1 MAQKRKAVSESQRQP
16 KRLQK
21 AAPSECSDIVDND
34 VLSDVESQSSYCLS
48 HVDQQETPL
57 TPFSPASSRYPSDR
71 KTHLC
76 PYEGCLKA
84 FNRPARLAEHLRSHT
99 NERIFNCTYE
109 GCDKTFLR
117 ASHLSHHVKSAHTAI
132 RDYVCDR
139 EGCGKTFVTGSRL
152 RRHLAAH
159 EGRDKY
165 RCTEYPP
172 CNETFRKHSTLQK
185 HIMTAHLN
193 KKPFPC
199 PHIDPVTGK
208 QCAQAFDTAGHLRA
222 HEGRLHGGA
231 RFTCAECTTATNSS
245 NNDNTPTTTTTTTSG
260 TTNLQQQRQ
269 HAIFPTYALLQAHM
283 KSIHPPTCPEC
294 SLTCSSSRD
303 LRRHLEI
310 THGTIPLKDRKVHP
324 CHYPDCNRNF
334 TKRGNLNV
342 HIKTVHEGEK
352 RFICGETDLSN
363 SKKVEGWNP
372 QEHGCG
378 KRYGSKLALEEHVRT
393 AHLGL
398 KNARAE
404 RREMLGLDDVAG
416 GARNNNNNK
425 HGQSA
430 TTPSNLAMLTGEG
443 YAEES
448 GRHIPCLL
456 EQCAHRFH
464 RDYDLWLH
472 MAAKH
477 GLEEND
483 IQILFMQRAMQG
495 GEQSFDVDFDSMH
508 GYGYGY
514 GYASGVGAD
523 AGVGIG
529 ARDDIDDT
537 RDVKDLFGDEQMVVG
552 NTADYDVSAGAH
564 GGDTDMALID
574 PVLAFTEEH

>member
-1 MAQKRKAVSESQRQP
+1 MAHKRKAAADAQRHSKRLHKSDSDNIDNGHLSDSES
-16 KRLQK
+16 L
-21 AAPSECSDIVDND
+21 
-34 VLSDVESQSSYCLS
+34 SSYCLS
-48 HVDQQETPL
+48 QDDQQETPV
-57 TPFSPASSRYPSDR
+57 TPFSPASSKYPSDR

-99 NERIFNCTYE
+99 NERIFSCTHE
-109 GCDKTFLR
+109 DCDKTFLR
-117 ASHLSHHVKSAHTAI
+117 ASHLNHHVKSAHTTI

-193 KKPFPC
+193 QKPFPC
-199 PHIDPVTGK
+199 PHTDPVTGQ
-208 QCAQAFDTAGHLRA
+208 QCTQAFDTAGHLRA

-231 RFTCAECTTATNSS
+231 RFACTECTPPH
-245 NNDNTPTTTTTTTSG
+245 NNTDTP
-260 TTNLQQQRQ
+260 
-269 HAIFPTYALLQAHM
+269 APAPAVFPTYALLQAHM
-283 KSIHPPTCPEC
+283 KSIHPPTCAQCHQIC
-294 SLTCSSSRD
+294 STSRE

-310 THGTIPLKDRKVHP
+310 THGTVPIEERKVHP
-324 CHYPDCNRNF
+324 CHYPHCNRHF

-352 RFICGETDLSN
+352 RFVCGETDLSG
-363 SKKVEGWNP
+363 SKKVEGWDMIKHENGTGTGTG
-372 QEHGCG
+372 GCG

-398 KNARAE
+398 QNAKAE
-404 RREMLGLDDVAG
+404 RRALL
-416 GARNNNNNK
+416 RSTT
-425 HGQSA
+425 QSTQS
-430 TTPSNLAMLTGEG
+430 TTQSNLKPDPTSSSSLTLLTGAG

-456 EQCAHRFH
+456 ESCAHRFH

-472 MAAKH
+472 MAGKQGHGH

-483 IQILFMQRAMQG
+483 VQILFMQRAMQG
-495 GEQSFDVDFDSMH
+495 GEGSFEVDF
-508 GYGYGY
+508 GAFGYPYGYGY
-514 GYASGVGAD
+514 EGEMQMEMGGLYGN
-523 AGVGIG
+523 
-529 ARDDIDDT
+529 
-537 RDVKDLFGDEQMVVG
+537 GDGQLLG
-552 NTADYDVSAGAH
+552 LG
-564 GGDTDMALID
+564 GGDGNDNVNNDDDDDDGNELAMAEYIDPDATCGEADMALID
-574 PVLAFTEEH
+574 PGLAFAEG

>member
-1 MAQKRKAVSESQRQP
+1 MAQKRKAAADAQRQS
-16 KRLQK
+16 KRLHK
-21 AAPSECSDIVDND
+21 SAPSDCDNVDNAY
-34 VLSDVESQSSYCLS
+34 LSDSASLSSYCLS
-48 HVDQQETPL
+48 QDDQQETPV

-76 PYEGCLKA
+76 PYEGCVKA

-99 NERIFNCTYE
+99 NERIFSCTHE

-117 ASHLSHHVKSAHTAI
+117 ASHLNHHVKSAHTTI

-139 EGCGKTFVTGSRL
+139 EKCGKTFVTGSRL

-185 HIMTAHLN
+185 HIMTSHLN
-193 KKPFPC
+193 QKPFPC
-199 PHIDPVTGK
+199 PHTDPVTGQ
-208 QCAQAFDTAGHLRA
+208 QCTQAFDTAGHLRA

-231 RFTCAECTTATNSS
+231 RFACTECTP
-245 NNDNTPTTTTTTTSG
+245 NNDTQTP
-260 TTNLQQQRQ
+260 
-269 HAIFPTYALLQAHM
+269 AVFPTYALLQAHM
-283 KSIHPPTCPEC
+283 KSIHPPTCPQCNQIC
-294 SLTCSSSRD
+294 STSRE

-310 THGTIPLKDRKVHP
+310 THGTVTVPIEERKVHP
-324 CHYPDCNRNF
+324 CHYPNCNRNF

-352 RFICGETDLSN
+352 RFVCGETDLSG
-363 SKKVEGWNP
+363 SKKVEGWDMIKHENG
-372 QEHGCG
+372 GCG

-398 KNARAE
+398 QNAKAE
-404 RREMLGLDDVAG
+404 R
-416 GARNNNNNK
+416 K
-425 HGQSA
+425 
-430 TTPSNLAMLTGEG
+430 AMLRSTTTSTTTSNTNNPTLALLTGAG
-443 YAEES
+443 YAEDS
-448 GRHIPCLL
+448 NRHIPCLL
-456 EQCAHRFH
+456 ESCAHRFH

-472 MAAKH
+472 MVAGKQGHGH

-483 IQILFMQRAMQG
+483 VQILFMQRAMQG
-495 GEQSFDVDFDSMH
+495 GEGRFEVDF

-514 GYASGVGAD
+514 GYGDGDGGVGE
-523 AGVGIG
+523 GQMGMEMGMGGIY
-529 ARDDIDDT
+529 
-537 RDVKDLFGDEQMVVG
+537 GDEPLGLDG
-552 NTADYDVSAGAH
+552 NDNVNNDDGNELAMAEYIDPNATCAEAEA
-564 GGDTDMALID
+564 DMALID
-574 PVLAFTEEH
+574 PVLAFTEG